1 MSFTK
6 AAAELNVT
14 QSAVSR
20 QISTLEGAINVK
32 LFNRGRDGISLTES
46 GEAYRSEIGPA
57 FARILSATNEIRDC
71 RQSAPLRLRVYST
84 FAARWLIPRLP
95 AFTAR
100 HPGIEFRMNT
110 GVQPVDFSRDSA
122 DMAIQFGDGNWTDI
136 SCKKIMDDEIQPVCS
151 PRLYDSLGGIDD
163 PDDLTKVQ
171 LVSARLRSRDWKDWL
186 TSRGQ
191 PDLDARY
198 MEFPSSQLAYR
209 AAVAGLGVAMG
220 QTHLIEDDV
229 QEGRLIRLFD
239 KPMRRELGYY
249 AMWPKEL
256 SLSQNLR
263 TFLNWI
269 CAETR
274 DLVKD

>member
-1 MSFTK
+1 MAPIRTSCRSTTRVMSKRSDIPPLNPLHVFEVASRLMSFTK

-136 SCKKIMDDEIQPVCS
+136 SCKKIRDDRGYWQQVEEYISTHSDTQFTHSICPHCTQK
-151 PRLYDSLGGIDD
+151 LY
-163 PDDLTKVQ
+163 
-171 LVSARLRSRDWKDWL
+171 
-186 TSRGQ
+186 
-191 PDLDARY
+191 PDLD
-198 MEFPSSQLAYR
+198 
-209 AAVAGLGVAMG
+209 
-220 QTHLIEDDV
+220 IESD
-229 QEGRLIRLFD
+229 
-239 KPMRRELGYY
+239 
-249 AMWPKEL
+249 PK
-256 SLSQNLR
+256 N
-263 TFLNWI
+263 
-269 CAETR
+269 
-274 DLVKD
+274 